1 MYRPFLGDFMLC
13 IHLEYA
19 VTQRLS
25 EGPLLHQFASRFT
38 PLKSPRSRD
47 SFFEKTVPHS
57 GMKCSGNRHKSLLN
71 GTYAALIPLCPRL
84 CRILKYL
91 VSLHTVF
98 GIECVGDNFVVAH
111 CLCRSCGS
119 SVEHTASVPVAECAK
134 PRNLQRKAVVQIPAD
149 WSASD
154 CHANQC
160 AVLLTANRKLV
171 ADNGFMVA
179 VMLRDKCVC
188 LPERHGDQ
196 C

>member
-91 VSLHTVF
+91 VSLHRAA
-98 GIECVGDNFVVAH
+98 GIFEELQC
-111 CLCRSCGS
+111 
-119 SVEHTASVPVAECAK
+119 TASRVAAHIETTGETSCTSALLAIWYDCIPSAMEAALVPMEYLHMGVDSLCFAM
-134 PRNLQRKAVVQIPAD
+134 NHQ
-149 WSASD
+149 
-154 CHANQC
+154 
-160 AVLLTANRKLV
+160 
-171 ADNGFMVA
+171 
-179 VMLRDKCVC
+179 
-188 LPERHGDQ
+188 
-196 C
+196 